1 MNIDTLLEKWDSAKK
16 EKSVLEKDCERYKDA
31 IERYMNK
38 KDKDTVHGNYYTVTR
53 RSNTRRQIS
62 KKNMPVDIWD
72 KYANRVTY
80 MSYHLKNNK

>member
-38 KDKDTVHGNYYTVTR
+38 KDKDIISGENFIVSR
-53 RSNTRRQIS
+53 RTNTRQQLS
-62 KKNMPVDIWD
+62 KQNVPPEIWER
-72 KYANRVTY
+72 YCTRYTY
-80 MSYHLKNNK
+80 KSYHLKKK